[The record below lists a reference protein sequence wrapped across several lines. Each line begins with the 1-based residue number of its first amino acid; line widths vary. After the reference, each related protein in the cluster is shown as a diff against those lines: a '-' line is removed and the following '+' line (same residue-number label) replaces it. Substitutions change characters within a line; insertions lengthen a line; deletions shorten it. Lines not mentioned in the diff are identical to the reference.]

1 MFDKWLRS
9 KYAVDIS
16 NLIVSFRKGNSWE
29 QITGDSIK
37 QWNVMRQKL
46 GFIYILY
53 GTQELSN
60 TIIGKSET
68 PKLDV

>member
-1 MFDKWLRS
+1 MFDKSLHT
-9 KYAVDIS
+9 KYDVDIA

-29 QITGDSIK
+29 QIAGDSIK

-53 GTQELSN
+53 GAQELSN
-60 TIIGKSET
+60 KIIGKRKT